1 MLAMA
6 MPVFCNMEFFSRVV
20 KPLQNNMLA
29 GLGDAVKRVNLFTG
43 LV

>member
-1 MLAMA
+1 MLMA
-6 MPVFCNMEFFSRVV
+6 KPGFCNMELFSRVV

-29 GLGDAVKRVNLFTG
+29 GLGDGVKRVNLFTG